1 LSFLFFGEKRRPKE
15 GTQGVCGLFPGPCK
29 NLGPLFQDASIL
41 AKVARMES
49 LGACKSPS
57 IGESKSSIRE
67 MAEATQIAQTT
78 IDK

>member
-1 LSFLFFGEKRRPKE
+1 VSFPFFGEKRRSKE
-15 GTQGVCGLFPGPCK
+15 ETQGAYGLFPLRAKK
-29 NLGPLFQDASIL
+29 NRTALQDASIL

-57 IGESKSSIRE
+57 IGESKSSIRK

-78 IDK
+78 TDI

>member
-1 LSFLFFGEKRRPKE
+1 VRFI
-15 GTQGVCGLFPGPCK
+15 PGAVQK
-29 NLGPLFQDASIL
+29 LGRLFQGASIL

-57 IGESKSSIRE
+57 IGESKSSIRK
-67 MAEATQIAQTT
+67 MAEVTQIAQTT